1 MRRLRA
7 RIMRGHLPAALDY
20 YVVNLRQFSR
30 IDIRR
35 RHRASMMTR
44 NAAHPL
50 LVHRS
55 VVALKRQSIMLEVS
69 SLNRVRSDGCLSRG
83 SSVMTERACSRLSNM
98 TDRACSR
105 LSDMTDRACSR
116 MSDFMHDE
124 SSEPPSPPMLING
137 PPLFPSKSP
146 LPESHLETVA
156 GQRAEQRL
164 QCLSSKHSGFGLNF
178 GCWEGVPKDKLQ
190 ISRRSIIV
198 HFIDHLRE
206 DFSLDPEV
214 TTFAVSYM
222 DRFLCDVASRGGFE
236 QRRTELLGL
245 VCLMLAS
252 KFKEIMSPSIDG
264 LLQAVK
270 TQYAR
275 EEFKA
280 MEVEVLVALGWSLDS
295 PSPRAALEN
304 LLVVLTEHHSQ
315 DFSVIAKHALLC
327 IELASWDPEI
337 VKYPAVLCAAA
348 GLLSSWTLSNE
359 DVPNSIGLHVLC
371 ELCRVSRVDL
381 VRCEALMIDLVKR
394 PNTRNESKE
403 GQ

>member
-1 MRRLRA
+1 
-7 RIMRGHLPAALDY
+7 
-20 YVVNLRQFSR
+20 
-30 IDIRR
+30 
-35 RHRASMMTR
+35 MMTR

-55 VVALKRQSIMLEVS
+55 VVALKRQSVMLEVS

-280 MEVEVLVALGWSLDS
+280 MEVRLPPPVPSNHLTPPCVSSMPPALLSPCAQVEVLVALGWSLDS

-327 IELASWDPEI
+327 IELASWDPE
-337 VKYPAVLCAAA
+337 
-348 GLLSSWTLSNE
+348 STLTPRAHS
-359 DVPNSIGLHVLC
+359 
-371 ELCRVSRVDL
+371 
-381 VRCEALMIDLVKR
+381 MISHDTWLIFM
-394 PNTRNESKE
+394 
-403 GQ
+403 